1 MYEDITPETI
11 KAGIL
16 SKFDLWDTQTGSFAY
31 DLIAP
36 TAEAIWEYYMQL
48 ESIPSIVFPDEN
60 SGFWI
65 DRHCADYGIERK
77 PGGKAKGTI
86 TFTGKSG
93 TTIPAGKIFL
103 TEEGLRYQLTAAVTI
118 GETGTASGTLEAVS
132 EGATYNV
139 PANNVTVQ
147 ETALNGLTAWSTGE
161 MAGGYDEESDASL
174 VARYYDRLRT
184 PATSGNVYHYLQWA
198 KEVAGV
204 GAAKVYPL
212 WDGAGTVKVVLAGDG
227 YTVPSAEV
235 VKNAEAHIKESAPIG
250 ADVTVVAGTKKDV
263 AISASVILRTGTD
276 ISAVKNAFTK
286 KAAEYLLSLA
296 FSVDTEVIL
305 TVVGRLLSEI
315 DGVKDYTNLTING
328 AAENLSIS
336 ETDIPTLGEVT
347 LHAAT

>member
-11 KAGIL
+11 KSGIL
-16 SKFDLWDTQTGSFAY
+16 GKFDLWDTQTGSFAY

-60 SGFWI
+60 SGLWI

-77 PGGKAKGTI
+77 PGGKAKGSI
-86 TFTGKSG
+86 SFTGEKG
-93 TTIPAGKIFL
+93 LTIPAGKIFL
-103 TEEGLRYQLTAAVTI
+103 TEEGLRYSLTKAVTI
-118 GETGTASGTLEAVS
+118 GETGTASGTLEAVNV
-132 EGATYNV
+132 GATYNV

-161 MAGGYDEESDASL
+161 MSGGYDEETDASL

-235 VKNAEAHIKESAPIG
+235 VKSAEAHIKEVAPIG

-263 AISASVILRTGTD
+263 AVSAGVYLRTGASIDT
-276 ISAVKNAFTK
+276 IKGIFKA

-328 AAENLSIS
+328 TAGNLAIS

-347 LHAAT
+347 LNAVS